1 MKVIQANLPETC
13 DRIELHP
20 LADLH
25 IGDASC
31 NYSDI
36 LAELEYIKNTP
47 NCYCVLDGDLM
58 DTAIK
63 SSIGDTYSAVLQPMT
78 QLEACVKL
86 FAPLKDKILA
96 VISGNHE
103 NRIYKQD
110 GIDMTKLMCD
120 QLGIPE
126 RYSPTTV
133 LLYIRFGHDIKHNC
147 KIRYSLYMAHGTGG
161 GRKEGGKIQ
170 RLADL
175 ATIVDAD
182 VYIMAHV
189 HQPAAFRNTFFR
201 ANPNNNSVTKVE
213 HLFVNTAAWL
223 EYGGYGDKQGFKPA
237 STINPT
243 IILSSNRKSM
253 RAVI

>member
-13 DRIELHP
+13 DHIELHP

-31 NYSDI
+31 KYEDI

-63 SSIGDTYSAVLQPMT
+63 SSIGDTYNAVLQPMA

-126 RYSPTTV
+126 RYSPTTA

-147 KIRYSLYMAHGTGG
+147 KIRYSLYMTHGTGG

-213 HLFVNTAAWL
+213 HLFINTAAWL

-237 STINPT
+237 STINPC

>member
-31 NYSDI
+31 RYEDI

-63 SSIGDTYSAVLQPMT
+63 SSIGDTYSAVLQPMA

-110 GIDMTKLMCD
+110 GVDMTKLMCD

-126 RYSPTTV
+126 RYSPTTA

-147 KIRYSLYMAHGTGG
+147 KIRYSLYMTHGTGG